1 MRYTTVGKSGLK
13 VSAIGLGC
21 NNFGMRIDQD
31 GADKVVGAAL
41 DAGVTLFDTA
51 DMYGRGQSEVLL
63 GKALGSRR
71 EDVVVATKFG
81 ARVAEG
87 PYGNGSSRRHVV
99 RCCEASLKR
108 LGTDHIDLYYQHYT
122 DPDTPIEETLTALD
136 DLVQA
141 GKVLYAG
148 TSNLA
153 AWQLADAAHVA
164 GRTGFVA
171 AQVKW
176 NLLERTVERDLVP
189 AARHFG
195 VGVIPYFPLAS
206 GLLTGKYRRGADFP
220 ADSRFAALPGFAR
233 GVATDDN
240 FAIVERLT
248 AYAESQ
254 ELTLLELAL
263 SWLAAQPEVASV
275 LVGATRPEQ
284 AGANAAAVLDLTPA
298 QLAEVSELAVAVPA

>member
-51 DMYGRGQSEVLL
+51 DMYGGGKSEVLL

-81 ARVAEG
+81 AKVAEG
-87 PYGNGSSRRHVV
+87 PYGRGSSRRHIV
-99 RCCEASLKR
+99 RSCENSLRR
-108 LGTDHIDLYYQHYT
+108 LGTDHIDLYYQHYA
-122 DPDTPIEETLTALD
+122 DPETPIEETLSALD
-136 DLVQA
+136 DLVRA
-141 GKVLYAG
+141 GKVRYAG

-153 AWQLADAAHVA
+153 AWQLADAAHLA
-164 GRTGFVA
+164 GSTRFVA
-171 AQVKW
+171 AQIEW
-176 NLLERTVERDLVP
+176 SLLERTVERDMVP

-206 GLLTGKYRRGADFP
+206 GLLSGKYRRGEEFP
-220 ADSRFAALPGFAR
+220 QDSRFAAIPRFAQA
-233 GVATDDN
+233 VATDDN

-248 AYAESQ
+248 AYAENQ
-254 ELTLLELAL
+254 GLTLLALAL

-284 AGANAAAVLDLTPA
+284 VAANAAAIVDLTA
-298 QLAEVSELAVAVPA
+298 TQVAEIAELAAAVPA

>member
-1 MRYTTVGKSGLK
+1 
-13 VSAIGLGC
+13 
-21 NNFGMRIDQD
+21 
-31 GADKVVGAAL
+31 
-41 DAGVTLFDTA
+41 VTLFDTA
-51 DMYGRGQSEVLL
+51 DMYGGGQSEVLL

-71 EDVVVATKFG
+71 EDVIVATKFG

-87 PYGNGSSRRHVV
+87 PYGSGASRRHVV
-99 RCCEASLKR
+99 RSCEASLKR

-122 DPDTPIEETLTALD
+122 DPDTPIEETLGALD

-171 AQVKW
+171 AQLEW
-176 NLLERTVERDLVP
+176 SLLDRTVERELVP

-220 ADSRFAALPGFAR
+220 ADSRFAALPFFAQ

-248 AYAESQ
+248 AYAEGQ
-254 ELTLLELAL
+254 GLTLLELAL

-284 AGANAAAVLDLTPA
+284 VSANAAAVVDLTPT
-298 QLAEVSELAVAVPA
+298 QLAEVGELAAAVPA

>member
-1 MRYTTVGKSGLK
+1 MRYTTVGRSGLK

-41 DAGVTLFDTA
+41 DAGVTHFDTA
-51 DMYGRGQSEVLL
+51 DMYGGGRSEVLL
-63 GKALGSRR
+63 GKALGARR
-71 EDVVVATKFG
+71 DEVVVATKFG
-81 ARVAEG
+81 ARVADG
-87 PYGNGSSRRHVV
+87 PYGRGASRRHIV
-99 RCCEASLKR
+99 RSCDASLKR
-108 LGTDHIDLYYQHYT
+108 LGTDRIDLYYQHYA

-164 GRTGFVA
+164 GRTRFVG
-171 AQVKW
+171 AQIEW
-176 NLLERTVERDLVP
+176 SLLKRTVERDMVP

-206 GLLTGKYRRGADFP
+206 GLLSGKYRRGEEFP
-220 ADSRFAALPGFAR
+220 ADSRFAALPFFAQ
-233 GVATDDN
+233 GATDDN
-240 FAIVERLT
+240 FVIVERLT
-248 AYAESQ
+248 AYAEGQ
-254 ELTLLELAL
+254 GLTLLELAL

-284 AGANAAAVLDLTPA
+284 AAANAAAIVDLTPA
-298 QLAEVSELAVAVPA
+298 QVAEVAELAAAVPA